1 MKKSGLLIL
10 IKLISINSFGQE
22 LNEKLKIDF
31 FNQTFID
38 YFDARDLAK
47 SEYYILSDSIPDG
60 IKTDFENFKIHLIE
74 YDQAYPLIKKNKISS
89 LYWARCKQISVD
101 TIDIVIGGWA
111 VEFERVFRIQKIE
124 DKRRLV
130 TKNYNF
136 AAWSRGTLGYIP
148 QGRFIYSTELDDW
161 SYITEKVLIENKLEK
176 YRTE

>member
-1 MKKSGLLIL
+1 MKISGLLIP
-10 IKLISINSFGQE
+10 IMFITINSFGQE

-31 FNQTFID
+31 FNQTFTD
-38 YFDARDLAK
+38 FFDTRDLTK

-60 IKTDFENFKIHLIE
+60 IKTDFENFKIYLID
-74 YDQAYPLIKKNKISS
+74 YNQAYSLIKKDIISS

-101 TIDIVIGGWA
+101 TIDIVIGGWT

-148 QGRFIYSTELDDW
+148 QGRFIYSTELDEW
-161 SYITEKVLIENKLEK
+161 NYITEKILIENKLEK